1 MIKDTIIPTHLNML
15 GMLDGLIAKAE
26 ADSRGDALL
35 AARLA
40 DDMHPLS
47 TQIRFLC
54 NMPGEAMARLIG
66 IEYTS
71 NEEDPQTL
79 AEARERIA
87 ATRAEIEEWAKQEFI
102 ADDAMIELAIPNGM
116 TFDLTAADYVRD
128 WAVAQ
133 FYFHATTAYAI
144 LRSEGF
150 AIGKADFV
158 PYMFKYLRQPV
169 AS

>member
-1 MIKDTIIPTHLNML
+1 MIKDTIVPTHLNML

-26 ADSRGDALL
+26 VDLRGDALL
-35 AARLA
+35 GARLA

-66 IEYTS
+66 ITFTS
-71 NEEDPQTL
+71 NEDDPKTL

-87 ATRAEIEEWAKQEFI
+87 ATRAQIEEWAEQEFI

-133 FYFHATTAYAI
+133 FYFHAMAAYAI

-150 AIGKADFV
+150 AIGKADYV
-158 PYMFKYLRQPV
+158 PHMFKYLRQPV
-169 AS
+169 KS